1 MRGAVQAAEAG
12 GATLWH
18 ALQVWV
24 APVATLVVAIVL
36 GYVAKYV
43 LVRKITQLSARTE
56 TDLDDLIVGAI
67 QRHIP
72 FWFLVG
78 GAVVAARLAPITP
91 EHESFARS
99 VAKALIVVS
108 LSFVAANLLTG
119 LVERATKRAGATFV
133 SASLTRNVLR
143 GAILVVGGM
152 MVLAQLGVRIEPL
165 LTALGV
171 GSLAVALAL
180 QPTLSNLFAGL
191 HITLAKPLRI
201 GDFIELENGVQGFV
215 VDIGWRATKLR
226 EPVNNVVIVPNARL
240 VEMIAKNYSLP
251 ETEQTVIVP
260 VGVSYLAD
268 LERVERIALEVAA
281 EVVRR
286 VPEAAPSFNPVLRY
300 NGFGDSSV
308 NFVLVFRAR
317 LFPDRGTV
325 IHELIKALKAR
336 FDAEGIEIP
345 FPQRV
350 VHVTREAPPASD
362 PPG

>member
-1 MRGAVQAAEAG
+1 VREAVGQAEAE

-18 ALQVWV
+18 ALEAWM
-24 APVATLVVAIVL
+24 APAAAFAIAVVL

-43 LVRKITQLSARTE
+43 IVRKVTQLSARTE
-56 TDLDDLIVGAI
+56 TDLDDLVIGAI
-67 QRHIP
+67 RRHIP
-72 FWFLVG
+72 LWFVIG
-78 GAVVAARLAPITP
+78 GVIVAARLAPVTP
-91 EHESFARS
+91 EHEAFARHLGAA
-99 VAKALIVVS
+99 VFVLS

-119 LVERATKRAGATFV
+119 LVERTTRKAGATFV

-143 GAILVVGGM
+143 GTILIVGGM
-152 MVLAQLGVRIEPL
+152 MVLAQLGVQIQPL

-226 EPVNNVVIVPNARL
+226 EPFNNIVIVPNARL
-240 VEMIAKNYSLP
+240 VEMVAKNYSLP
-251 ETEQTVIVP
+251 ESEQTVLVP
-260 VGVSYLAD
+260 MGVSYGAD
-268 LERVERIALEVAA
+268 LALVERVTLEVAS
-281 EVVRR
+281 EVVAR
-286 VPEAAPSFNPVLRY
+286 VPEAASSFTPVVRF
-300 NGFGDSSV
+300 NAFGDSSV
-308 NFVLVFRAR
+308 NFVLVFRAKV
-317 LFPDRGTV
+317 FTDRGTV
-325 IHELIKALKAR
+325 VHELIKALKAR

-350 VHVTREAPPASD
+350 VHLPRGPLSPT
-362 PPG
+362 